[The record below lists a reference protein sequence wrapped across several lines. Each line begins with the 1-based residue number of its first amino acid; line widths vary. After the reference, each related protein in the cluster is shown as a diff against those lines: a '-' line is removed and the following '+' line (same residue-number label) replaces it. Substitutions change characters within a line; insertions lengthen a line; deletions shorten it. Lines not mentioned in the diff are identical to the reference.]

1 MIWRAE
7 IILLMKL
14 LKQFSEIVSADSPA
28 LKRGVNE
35 ISFVNTIGSCCR
47 MNGASIADFFINTQL
62 QLGVKFG
69 VELWKPF

>member
-1 MIWRAE
+1 
-7 IILLMKL
+7 MKL

-35 ISFVNTIGSCCR
+35 IFFVNTIDSCCR
-47 MNGASIADFFINTQL
+47 INGTNIADLLINTQL